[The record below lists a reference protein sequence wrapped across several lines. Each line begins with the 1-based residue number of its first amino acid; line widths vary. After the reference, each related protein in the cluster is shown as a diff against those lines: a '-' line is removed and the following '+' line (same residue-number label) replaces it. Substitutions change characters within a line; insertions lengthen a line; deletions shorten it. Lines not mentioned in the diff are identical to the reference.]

1 MKQPLIG
8 HAALGFR
15 VHSGWAVLVVLGDPV
30 ETPRILDRRRIE
42 IADVEMA
49 GSKQP
54 YHAAQQLNLREAAN
68 LIAACVGASVQLAE
82 KAVKAA
88 LDDAIQKSFRVS
100 ACGVTIG
107 SGRPLPSLEKIL
119 SSHPLLHTAEGEL
132 FRNAIITACGNYG
145 LSVTGVKEKEALIQS
160 PSGLGISEEGIL
172 QHLARIGKTI
182 GPPWQQD
189 EKSAT
194 LAAWLALAADAQ
206 GTRKAQDLSIH
217 ETASTQLNPGARK
230 RRGKLC

>member
-15 VHSGWAVLVVLGDPV
+15 VHSGWAVLVVLAGPL
-30 ETPRILDRRRIE
+30 ETPTILDRRRIE
-42 IADVEMA
+42 LADVEMA

-88 LDDAIQKSFRVS
+88 LDDAIRKSFRVI
-100 ACGVTIG
+100 ACGVPIG
-107 SGRPLPSLEKIL
+107 SGRPLPTLEKIL

-182 GPPWQQD
+182 GPPWRQD

-206 GTRKAQDLSIH
+206 GTS
-217 ETASTQLNPGARK
+217 STQLNAGTRK
-230 RRGKLC
+230 RRAKSC

>member
-15 VHSGWAVLVVLGDPV
+15 VHSGWAVLVVLAGPV
-30 ETPRILDRRRIE
+30 KTPTILDRRRIE

-68 LIAACVGASVQLAE
+68 LIAACVGASVRLAE

-88 LDDAIQKSFRVS
+88 LDDAIRKSFRVS
-100 ACGVTIG
+100 ACGVPIG
-107 SGRPLPSLEKIL
+107 SGRPLPTLEKIL
-119 SSHPLLHTAEGEL
+119 ASHPLLHSAEGEL
-132 FRNAIITACGNYG
+132 FRNAIMTACGNYG
-145 LSVTGVKEKEALIQS
+145 LSVTRVKEKEALMRS
-160 PSGLGISEEGIL
+160 SSGLGIAEEGIR
-172 QHLARIGKTI
+172 QNLARMGKTM
-182 GPPWQQD
+182 GPPWRQD

-206 GTRKAQDLSIH
+206 GTRKRKLGIH
-217 ETASTQLNPGARK
+217 ETAPNPSQPWDSET
-230 RRGKLC
+230 RG

>member
-1 MKQPLIG
+1 MKPPLIG

-15 VHSGWAVLVVLGDPV
+15 VHSGWAVLVVLRGPV
-30 ETPRILDRRRIE
+30 ETPTILDRRRVE
-42 IADVEMA
+42 MADVEMA

-68 LIAACVGASVQLAE
+68 LIAACVAASVRLAE

-88 LDDAIQKSFRVS
+88 LDDAIRKSFRVS
-100 ACGVTIG
+100 GCGVPIG
-107 SGRPLPSLEKIL
+107 SGRPLPTLEKIL

-132 FRNAIITACGNYG
+132 FRNAIMTACGNYG
-145 LSVTGVKEKEALIQS
+145 LSVTGVKEKEAWIRTSSQ
-160 PSGLGISEEGIL
+160 LGISKAGI
-172 QHLARIGKTI
+172 QHHLARMGKAI
-182 GPPWQQD
+182 GPPWRQD

-206 GTRKAQDLSIH
+206 GSCKDKI
-217 ETASTQLNPGARK
+217 
-230 RRGKLC
+230 